1 MTIEELKQHCIT
13 TIKMGEAIESI
24 PNVKITDSRSLQEHK
39 MVLKLIEVWGKIREE
54 IKYHADNIKYTDAYR
69 DGFEVSLKIID
80 KHLKEV
86 ENANNN

>member
-1 MTIEELKQHCIT
+1 MTVE
-13 TIKMGEAIESI
+13 EAITELQHEIQWAEADLYPYVSKQMVNACNMAI
-24 PNVKITDSRSLQEHK
+24 KSLEA
-39 MVLKLIEVWGKIREE
+39 WGKMREE

-86 ENANNN
+86 SE